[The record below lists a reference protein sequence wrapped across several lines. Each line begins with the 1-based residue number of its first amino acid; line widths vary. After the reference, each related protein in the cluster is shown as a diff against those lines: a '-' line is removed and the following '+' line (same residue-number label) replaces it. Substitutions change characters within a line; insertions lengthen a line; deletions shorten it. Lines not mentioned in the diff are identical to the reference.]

1 MKSIYYHSTLTIGW
15 RIFNHIENSSSPTH
29 DFDECIL
36 SSYYDRY
43 FSLYIREKIIT
54 DLLSDLKEHVKG
66 NQMFFYYNI
75 NMYYFIL
82 TQ

>member
-1 MKSIYYHSTLTIGW
+1 MKSYYYHSTLTIGW
-15 RIFNHIENSSSPTH
+15 RIFNHIENSSSPTR

-54 DLLSDLKEHVKG
+54 ALLSDLKEHG
-66 NQMFFYYNI
+66 MQEIRYFY
-75 NMYYFIL
+75 F
-82 TQ
+82 